1 MELQTFVNQN
11 TDYVNKFKEHDLY
24 IRKYSLLNLI
34 LVKAKRNVE
43 YDYENNEWMRY
54 CRGVIINSETN
65 RVVCIPPVKSFRK
78 EEIDIGD
85 YDNTYYEF
93 SEYEENRNDSNYLS
107 ENEDIKDDESE
118 HSDSD
123 FNDEVTL
130 SKKYYYNSN

>member
-1 MELQTFVNQN
+1 MSSNCEIKLQPDYITKHGEEYHVLYNNYYKHLVLNKNRKINFNNVKYFCDNILSKDKEDEN
-11 TDYVNKFKEHDLY
+11 TSY
-24 IRKYSLLNLI
+24 
-34 LVKAKRNVE
+34 
-43 YDYENNEWMRY
+43 
-54 CRGVIINSETN
+54 
-65 RVVCIPPVKSFRK
+65 
-78 EEIDIGD
+78 

-93 SEYEENRNDSNYLS
+93 SDYEEIGNDSDYLS